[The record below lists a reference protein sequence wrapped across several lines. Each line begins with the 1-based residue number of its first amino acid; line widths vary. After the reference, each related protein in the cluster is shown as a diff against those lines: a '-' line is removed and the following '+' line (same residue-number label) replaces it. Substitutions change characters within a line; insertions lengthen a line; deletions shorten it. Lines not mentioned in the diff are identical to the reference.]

1 MWTLCTIVAPDLVG
15 RPPSRRPAGRRC
27 PVADRVSAMDYASF
41 DSVLEK
47 LRAAD
52 ISTSASAMASTS
64 ELLGDKT
71 RIRKTFVRHVVRRVE
86 RDFPG
91 RVFSDL
97 AILELGAGAGFFA
110 LSYAEAFP
118 HLPLKNLM
126 QVDKYPQDDAGVII
140 QHDVADLSQEDN
152 PISTRNFDV
161 VLSIDVLSCLA
172 FGRGLDPDDAE
183 DIDEMRHLDKT
194 LARMLESGGKYY
206 DFMACA
212 PYAAPK
218 RPIISVHPREC
229 RVCMCAA
236 QEFAVCH
243 AVRARLCAVRRKPS
257 FSSLHHRV
265 R

>member
-1 MWTLCTIVAPDLVG
+1 LHRTSSAD
-15 RPPSRRPAGRRC
+15 RRPEGRRC

-41 DSVLEK
+41 DSVLET

-52 ISTSASAMASTS
+52 ISTAASAMASTS
-64 ELLGDKT
+64 DLLGDKK

-86 RDFPG
+86 RDFPD

-212 PYAAPK
+212 
-218 RPIISVHPREC
+218 
-229 RVCMCAA
+229 
-236 QEFAVCH
+236 
-243 AVRARLCAVRRKPS
+243 
-257 FSSLHHRV
+257 
-265 R
+265 